1 MKLVTRNPYDN
12 SIVCE
17 LPTDDDASID
27 AKLTTAVGA
36 QSSWRHVPLERRI
49 KSALS
54 CLDWFR
60 SNAEE
65 VAADV
70 ARQMGKPIKHARG
83 ELETMCKRAEHM
95 ASIAPE
101 VLAPDVLPAEDGFE
115 LMTHHI
121 PHGVVFDVAAW
132 NYPLLIPINVIFPA
146 LLAGNSVIL
155 KHSARTPLCGLHFE
169 RAFDSLG
176 AGLVTNV
183 IINHDQTKRMIA
195 DSRIAHVSFTGS
207 VEGGHA
213 IQRAM
218 SERFIDAGLE
228 LGGKDPAYV
237 APDIDVEFAAA
248 NIVDGACFNA
258 GQSCCAIERVYVHES
273 IYSEFLERAKVHLEA
288 YVLGDPMDEETTM
301 GPLANAKSLTELDNQ
316 VIDALSYGAKS
327 ITGGRSRSERFYE
340 PTLIAGCPNHSAIMQ
355 EESFGPLLPVLKVS
369 NDDEALAHFNDTD
382 FGLTASVWTSDRARA
397 RRFAEHHD
405 TGTVFQN
412 RCDFADP
419 ALPWTGFR
427 NTGRG
432 ASLSPYG
439 LLALTKRKSTHFRA
453 AP

>member
-1 MKLVTRNPYDN
+1 MKIVTRNPYDN

-27 AKLTTAVGA
+27 VKLTAAVGA

-49 KSALS
+49 KSALG

-70 ARQMGKPIKHARG
+70 ARQMGKPIQHARG

-121 PHGVVFDVAAW
+121 PHGVVFDIAAW

-176 AGLVTNV
+176 AGLVTSV

-273 IYSEFLERAKVHLEA
+273 VYFEFLERAKVHLEA

-316 VIDALSYGAKS
+316 VIDALSHGAKS

>member
-1 MKLVTRNPYDN
+1 LKLVSRNPYDN

-17 LPTDDDASID
+17 LPFDDDASLD
-27 AKLTTAVGA
+27 VKLTAAVGA
-36 QSSWRHVPLERRI
+36 QHSWRHVPLEERI
-49 KSALS
+49 TGALQ

-60 SNAEE
+60 ANAEE
-65 VAADV
+65 VASDV
-70 ARQMGKPIKHARG
+70 AHQMGKPVQHARG

-95 ASIAPE
+95 ASIAPR
-101 VLAPDVLPAEDGFE
+101 VLAPDILPAEEGFE
-115 LMTHHI
+115 LMTHHV
-121 PHGVVFDVAAW
+121 PHGVVFDIAAW

-176 AGLVTNV
+176 AGLVSSV
-183 IINHDQTKRMIA
+183 IINHDQTKRMIG

-237 APDIDVEFAAA
+237 APDIDLEFAAA
-248 NIVDGACFNA
+248 NIVDGACFNS

-273 IYSEFLERAKVHLEA
+273 VHSEFLERAKAHLEA
-288 YVLGDPMDEETTM
+288 YVLGDPMSGETTM
-301 GPLANAKSLTELDNQ
+301 GPLANARSLSELDNQ
-316 VIDALSYGAKS
+316 VIDALGLGAKC
-327 ITGGRSRSERFYE
+327 ITGGRSKDGRFYE
-340 PTLIAGCPNHSAIMQ
+340 PTLIDGCPNDSAIMQ

-369 NDDEALAHFNDTD
+369 SDEEALAHFNDTD
-382 FGLTASVWTSDRARA
+382 FGLTASVWTSDRDRA

-419 ALPWTGFR
+419 SLPWTGFR

-439 LLALTKRKSTHFRA
+439 LLALTKRKSTHFRN